1 MSEVIIEEGNRSTSC
16 HLSLGFSSILSS
28 FTLVVKNYK
37 EEDQVLSFGKL
48 TANITGASYK
58 KKDNRIIITLK
69 KEEEKEWHT
78 VNDKGAPDH
87 EVV

>member
-1 MSEVIIEEGNRSTSC
+1 M
-16 HLSLGFSSILSS
+16 
-28 FTLVVKNYK
+28 VKNFK

-58 KKDNRIIITLK
+58 KKENRIILTLK
-69 KEEEKEWHT
+69 KEKEGEWHT

-87 EVV
+87 DVV